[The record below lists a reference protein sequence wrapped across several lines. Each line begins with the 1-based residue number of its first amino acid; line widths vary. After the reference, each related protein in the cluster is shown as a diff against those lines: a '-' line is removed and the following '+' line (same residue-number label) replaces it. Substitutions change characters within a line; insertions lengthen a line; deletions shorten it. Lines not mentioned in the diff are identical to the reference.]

1 MEHKEF
7 VITAEAKG
15 KRLDVY
21 LAAALDVSR
30 SYAQQLIQGEDV
42 VVNDKQAKSN
52 YRLSEGDVV
61 CAQLDVQEEYNV
73 EPENIP
79 LDVVY
84 EDKDIIVVNKARGMV
99 VHPAAGNFDGTLV
112 NALLYHCQGE
122 LSGINGVIRPGIV
135 HRLDKDTSGVMVAA
149 KTDEAHKGL
158 AEQIKAHSA
167 HRTYWALVHGNIS
180 EEKGVIDAPIGRHP
194 KDRIRMAVTF
204 KGGREAVTHF
214 RVLKRYGDYTWVEC
228 KLETGRTHQ
237 IRAHFKHIGHTLF
250 NDERYE
256 GNVILK
262 GVNLPKYRQFVK
274 NVFEVLPRHAL
285 HAHTL
290 GFIHPSTKK
299 EMYFESPMPAD
310 MDEAVKKWI
319 NYLEH

>member
-7 VITAEAKG
+7 VITAEEKG

-180 EEKGVIDAPIGRHP
+180 EEKGVIDAPIG
-194 KDRIRMAVTF
+194 IRMAVTF

-237 IRAHFKHIGHTLF
+237 IRVHMAYIHHPVV
-250 NDERYE
+250 NDPLY
-256 GNVILK
+256 GYKKDDFPID
-262 GVNLPKYRQFVK
+262 GQ
-274 NVFEVLPRHAL
+274 AL
-285 HAHTL
+285 HSHSL
-290 GFIHPSTKK
+290 DLVHPVTKQLMHFEAPAPDDFLECLKRAEQK
-299 EMYFESPMPAD
+299 E
-310 MDEAVKKWI
+310 
-319 NYLEH
+319 

>member
-1 MEHKEF
+1 MENKVLVVTE
-7 VITAEAKG
+7 EEKG

-21 LAAALDVSR
+21 LTAALDVSR
-30 SYAQQLIQGEDV
+30 SYAQQLIQGSDV
-42 VVNDKQAKSN
+42 VVNDKPAKAN
-52 YRLSEGDVV
+52 YRVNTDDVV
-61 CAQLDVQEEYNV
+61 QVRLEVQEEYNV

-149 KTDEAHKGL
+149 KTDEAHKCL

-204 KGGREAVTHF
+204 KGGRDAVTHF
-214 RVLKRYGDYTWVEC
+214 RVLKRYGEYTWVEC

-237 IRAHFKHIGHTLF
+237 IRVHMAYIHHPVV
-250 NDERYE
+250 NDPLY
-256 GNVILK
+256 GYKKDDFPID
-262 GVNLPKYRQFVK
+262 GQ
-274 NVFEVLPRHAL
+274 AL
-285 HAHTL
+285 HSHSL
-290 GFIHPSTKK
+290 DLVHPITKQL
-299 EMYFESPMPAD
+299 MHFEAPAPAD
-310 MDEAVKKWI
+310 FLDCLKRAEQK
-319 NYLEH
+319 E

>member
-1 MEHKEF
+1 MENKVL
-7 VITAEAKG
+7 VITEEEKG

-21 LAAALDVSR
+21 LAAALEVSR
-30 SYAQQLIQGEDV
+30 SYAQQVIQGEDV
-42 VVNDKQAKSN
+42 VVNDKQVKAN

-61 CAQLDVQEEYNV
+61 QVQLDVQEEYNV

-99 VHPAAGNFDGTLV
+99 VHPAAGNYDGTLV

-204 KGGREAVTHF
+204 KGGRDAVTHF

-237 IRAHFKHIGHTLF
+237 IRVHMAYIHHPVV
-250 NDERYE
+250 NDPLY
-256 GNVILK
+256 GYKKDDFPID
-262 GVNLPKYRQFVK
+262 GQ
-274 NVFEVLPRHAL
+274 AL
-285 HAHTL
+285 HSHSL
-290 GFIHPSTKK
+290 DLVHPVTN
-299 EMYFESPMPAD
+299 ELMHFEAPAPAD
-310 MDEAVKKWI
+310 F
-319 NYLEH
+319 LECLKRAEQRE

>member
-1 MEHKEF
+1 MENKVLVVTE
-7 VITAEAKG
+7 EEKG

-21 LAAALDVSR
+21 LTAALDVSR
-30 SYAQQLIQGEDV
+30 SYAQQLIQGLDV
-42 VVNDKQAKSN
+42 VVNDKPAKAN
-52 YRLSEGDVV
+52 YRVNTDDVV
-61 CAQLDVQEEYNV
+61 QARLEVQEEYNV

-204 KGGREAVTHF
+204 KGGRDAVTHF
-214 RVLKRYGDYTWVEC
+214 RVLKRYGEYTWVEC

-237 IRAHFKHIGHTLF
+237 IRVHMAYIHHPVV
-250 NDERYE
+250 NDPLY
-256 GNVILK
+256 GYKKDDFPID
-262 GVNLPKYRQFVK
+262 GQ
-274 NVFEVLPRHAL
+274 AL
-285 HAHTL
+285 HSHSL
-290 GFIHPSTKK
+290 DLVHPITKQL
-299 EMYFESPMPAD
+299 MHFEAPVPAD
-310 MDEAVKKWI
+310 FLDCLKRAEQK
-319 NYLEH
+319 E

>member
-1 MEHKEF
+1 MENPIQETTDLF
-7 VITAEAKG
+7 RFQITEEQEEERVDKCI
-15 KRLDVY
+15 
-21 LAAALDVSR
+21 AALIDSLSR
-30 SYAQQLIQGEDV
+30 SFIQKMIKEGRVCINGLPVKASYQVKAGDDLSFLLPKAQEPDI
-42 VVNDKQAKSN
+42 
-52 YRLSEGDVV
+52 
-61 CAQLDVQEEYNV
+61 
-73 EPENIP
+73 EPEDIP
-79 LDVVY
+79 LDILY
-84 EDKDIIVVNKARGMV
+84 EDSDVLVVNKPKDMV

-237 IRAHFKHIGHTLF
+237 IRVHMAYIHHPVV
-250 NDERYE
+250 NDPLY
-256 GNVILK
+256 GYKKDDFPID
-262 GVNLPKYRQFVK
+262 GQ
-274 NVFEVLPRHAL
+274 AL
-285 HAHTL
+285 HSHSL
-290 GFIHPSTKK
+290 DLVHPVTKQLMHFEAPAPDDFLECLKRAEQK
-299 EMYFESPMPAD
+299 E
-310 MDEAVKKWI
+310 
-319 NYLEH
+319 